1 MPYNVLFPFKNESKI
16 TDFAAVGN
24 GARGW
29 IETDPND
36 EKILDKMARC
46 MSGSGADLD
55 DRDSAIM
62 SIPSPI
68 AYVLDFIKQLK
79 DNAPNAVN
87 EWRGMLAAIAL
98 QKLNGIQIDISEYT
112 IQAQNGTAGKFRKIV
127 GDALRENASITGYGG
142 AYAEA
147 NKVDLSKLYVF
158 SNGGKPFAIYLPSII
173 ICPFK
178 DYEKRIFENLPWF
191 KDGEWKDVLTC
202 DELDCRSAVEDFSE
216 RNDTLK
222 KLYYWLDGFSNDSDF
237 KNSPYKG
244 LIDDFRDKIYKH
256 TTTEQRPTPNDGELK
271 DWKNADNKKIYG
283 ALKKICAGLD
293 WEPQKCFSDKLLL
306 FTAPEGAEFRHD
318 EKEKFV
324 PREIKVDQD
333 NHVVYV
339 IPPISIDVID
349 SLKKGAQIATGDD
362 DGWNVVY
369 DDSKK
374 VFTAKCTL
382 RSQDGKVSR
391 KYTNIYDADKDVY
404 WISDLPYISMWPYVK
419 FTTDIW
425 KDYLVSVFMRRD
437 ETSSEAWA
445 NNDINSNRN
454 SWIRN
459 YKFSE
464 KQLVGEMD
472 DKRNGIPA
480 VEISVVADGE
490 IASKDCVS
498 QCVIGFAPRDGKE
511 PVSNQKFKMIKSK
524 SAPYAISFAC
534 GKESLGHWILD
545 WEASVEIVGGK
556 KGIIGM
562 DFGTTSTN
570 VYMKIGQDDPK
581 SISSPNSYVHDI
593 FKPCSQQEKNLFQRY
608 YLFGA
613 EDADQKLG
621 KIFTYGQNFGR
632 DNNVNLSVDP
642 NLTGRFLKVDNE
654 YIIADTGEDNGI
666 FNNLK
671 WSSDGDNNYT
681 YARKNFVNSLLNFA
695 LLEARANGVADI
707 EVRLS
712 YPAPNLG
719 NSVQQSIELGCLR
732 ENSGGFDIKG
742 ATEAQCA
749 GMYCEHHYGTSR
761 KRQAAIDPVAGYAI
775 VDIGGGTT
783 DVSFMKADNS
793 NENATMHAE
802 HSFKV
807 AGINIIEKT
816 FIDFFENRSADFG
829 NIWTITNSNRTL
841 VNRAVEKFCE
851 IERPSEGNDDKYYQK
866 RGEILNFLMENSEVQ
881 EGCYGNENYNKLFQA
896 IRMKYYVLFWLIAN
910 FIGHDENIKIDPST
924 INICLAGCGSK
935 GYKKMCLESGKAIG
949 VDVGGNVES
958 IYMCYIFDDDDDDDD
973 DGYTFTLKLP
983 IHDNKEEVA
992 FGLCLLSDGQLTN
1005 LNNIIPVNN
1014 NTASKTKS
1022 MRERRRGKTGKDS
1035 VTDVK
1040 SEQTIEPAKPN
1051 FNLPNEDDVKEV
1063 FDIVMAMSEDNSDQ
1077 QDSES
1082 SVNPGM
1088 LQDIEKDF
1096 SNKYRRL
1103 RAEVKNKVLGT
1114 ETDEFFFK
1122 NVSTALMLYAM
1133 IDEELGR

>member
-1 MPYNVLFPFKNESKI
+1 MPYNVLFPFKNESDLK
-16 TDFAAVGN
+16 DFAATGN
-24 GARGW
+24 AERGW

-36 EKILDKMARC
+36 EKILDKMAKN

-79 DNAPNAVN
+79 DNKPNAVK
-87 EWRGMLAAIAL
+87 EWRGLLAAIAL
-98 QKLNGIQIDISEYT
+98 QKLLNGIEIGISEYT
-112 IQAQNGTAGKFRKIV
+112 IQAGDGTDGKFRKIV

-142 AYAEA
+142 AYAKA

-158 SNGGKPFAIYLPSII
+158 SNDSKPFAIYLPSII

-178 DYEKRIFENLPWF
+178 DYDRKIFENLPWLE
-191 KDGEWKDVLTC
+191 DGEWKDVLTC
-202 DELDCRSAVEDFSE
+202 GELDCRSAVKDLSE

-222 KLYYWLDGFSNDSDF
+222 KLYYWLDGFSNDTNF
-237 KNSPYKG
+237 KKSPYKE
-244 LIDDFRDKIYKH
+244 LIDNFRDKIYKH
-256 TTTEQRPTPNDGELK
+256 TTTTGKPTPNDGELK
-271 DWKNADNKKIYG
+271 DWENANDKKIYG
-283 ALKKICAGLD
+283 ALKKICAGFD

-324 PREIKVDQD
+324 PREIKVDQ
-333 NHVVYV
+333 VSRIYV

-349 SLKKGAQIATGDD
+349 SLKKGAQIATGND

-369 DDSKK
+369 NKSEKT
-374 VFTAKCTL
+374 FTAKCTL
-382 RSQDGKVSR
+382 RSQDGKNSR
-391 KYTNIYDADKDVY
+391 TYTNIYRANRDVY
-404 WISDLPYISMWPYVK
+404 WMSDLPYISMWPYVK
-419 FTTDIW
+419 FTNDIW

-437 ETSSEAWA
+437 ETSSTTWT
-445 NNDINSNRN
+445 NNDIGSSRN
-454 SWIRN
+454 AGISLCE
-459 YKFSE
+459 FS
-464 KQLVGEMD
+464 KSQLVGEMD
-472 DKRNGIPA
+472 DERNGIPA
-480 VEISVVADGE
+480 VEISVVADD
-490 IASKDCVS
+490 ITSKDCVS
-498 QCVIGFAPRDGKE
+498 QCIIGFASRNDKKL
-511 PVSNQKFKMIKSK
+511 VSNQKFKMIKSK

-545 WEASVEIVGGK
+545 WKAPVEIVGGK
-556 KGIIGM
+556 KGVIGM

-632 DNNVNLSVDP
+632 DNTVNLSVDP

-654 YIIADTGEDNGI
+654 YIIADTGKDNGI

-671 WSSDGDNNYT
+671 WSSDGDDNYT

-732 ENSGGFDIKG
+732 ENSGGFNIKG

-749 GMYCEHHYGTSR
+749 GMYCEHHYGISIN
-761 KRQAAIDPVAGYAI
+761 RQPAIDPMAGYAI

-783 DVSFMKADNS
+783 DVSFMKADNP

-816 FIDFFENRSADFG
+816 FIDFFENRSADFK
-829 NIWTITNSNRTL
+829 NIWTTTGSNDTL
-841 VNRAVEKFCE
+841 VSKAVEKFCK
-851 IERPSEGNDDKYYQK
+851 IKRPAAGNNEKYYQDK
-866 RGEILNFLMENSEVQ
+866 GEILNFLMENSEVQ

-896 IRMKYYVLFWLIAN
+896 IRMKYYILFWLIAN
-910 FIGHDENIKIDPST
+910 FIRHDEKIEIDPST

-935 GYKKMCLESGKAIG
+935 GYNMCLKSGNSIG
-949 VDVGGNVES
+949 VNMGSNVES

-973 DGYTFTLKLP
+973 GYTFTLKQP

-1005 LNNIIPVNN
+1005 LNNIIQA
-1014 NTASKTKS
+1014 NTNTTSKTKT
-1022 MRERRRGKTGKDS
+1022 MREMRKVKNGKDS

-1040 SEQTIEPAKPN
+1040 AEQTIEPAKQN
-1051 FNLPNEDDVKEV
+1051 FNLPSENDVKEV
-1063 FDIVMAMSEDNSDQ
+1063 FDIVMVMSEDNSDQ

-1082 SVNPGM
+1082 SKNPGM
-1088 LQDIEKDF
+1088 LQNIEKDF
-1096 SNKYRRL
+1096 SNKYKRL
-1103 RAEVKNKVLGT
+1103 KSEVRNKVSGT

-1133 IDEELGR
+1133 IDEELGE

>member
-1 MPYNVLFPFKNESKI
+1 MPYNVLFPFKNESEI
-16 TDFAAVGN
+16 TDFAATGN
-24 GARGW
+24 AERGW

-36 EKILDKMARC
+36 EKIPDKMAEN

-79 DNAPNAVN
+79 DNKPNAVK
-87 EWRGMLAAIAL
+87 EWRGLLAAIAL
-98 QKLNGIQIDISEYT
+98 QKLNSIKIDISEYT
-112 IQAQNGTAGKFRKIV
+112 IQAGDGTDGKFRKIV

-158 SNGGKPFAIYLPSII
+158 SKGGEPFAIYLPSII

-178 DYEKRIFENLPWF
+178 DYNRKIFENLPWF
-191 KDGEWKDVLTC
+191 EDGEWKDVLTC
-202 DELDCRSAVEDFSE
+202 GELDCRSAVKDLSE

-222 KLYYWLDGFSNDSDF
+222 KLYYWLDGFSNDTNF
-237 KNSPYKG
+237 KNSPYKE
-244 LIDDFRDKIYKH
+244 LIDNFRDKIYKH
-256 TTTEQRPTPNDGELK
+256 TTTKGKPTPNDGELK
-271 DWKNADNKKIYG
+271 DWENANDKKIYG
-283 ALKKICAGLD
+283 ALKKICAGFD

-324 PREIKVDQD
+324 PREIKVDQV
-333 NHVVYV
+333 NRIYV

-349 SLKKGAQIATGDD
+349 SLKKGAQIATGND

-369 DDSKK
+369 NKSEKT
-374 VFTAKCTL
+374 FTAKCTL
-382 RSQDGKVSR
+382 RSQDGKNSR
-391 KYTNIYDADKDVY
+391 TYTNIYRANRDVY
-404 WISDLPYISMWPYVK
+404 WMSDLPYISMWPCVK
-419 FTTDIW
+419 FTNDIW

-437 ETSSEAWA
+437 ETSSTTWT
-445 NNDINSNRN
+445 NNDIGSSRN
-454 SWIRN
+454 AGISLCE
-459 YKFSE
+459 FS
-464 KQLVGEMD
+464 KSQLVGEMD
-472 DKRNGIPA
+472 DERNGIPA

-498 QCVIGFAPRDGKE
+498 QCVIGFASRDDK

-545 WEASVEIVGGK
+545 WEAPVEIVGGK
-556 KGIIGM
+556 KGVIGM

-654 YIIADTGEDNGI
+654 YIIADTGKDNGI

-732 ENSGGFDIKG
+732 ENSGGFNIKG

-749 GMYCEHHYGTSR
+749 GMYCEHHYRDG
-761 KRQAAIDPVAGYAI
+761 QAAIAPTAGYAI

-793 NENATMHAE
+793 NANATMHAE

-816 FIDFFENRSADFG
+816 FIDFFENRSADFK
-829 NIWTITNSNRTL
+829 NIWTTTGSNDTL
-841 VNRAVEKFCE
+841 VSKAVEKFCK
-851 IERPSEGNDDKYYQK
+851 IKRPAAGNNEKYYQDK
-866 RGEILNFLMENSEVQ
+866 GEILNFLMENSEVQ
-881 EGCYGNENYNKLFQA
+881 NGCYENKNYHELFQA
-896 IRMKYYVLFWLIAN
+896 IRMKYYILFWLIAN

-949 VDVGGNVES
+949 VDVYKNVKF
-958 IYMCYIFDDDDDDDD
+958 IYIGYLYKNGIAIDPNNITFD
-973 DGYTFTLKLP
+973 LKQPL
-983 IHDNKEEVA
+983 HDNKEEVA
-992 FGLCLLSDGQLTN
+992 FGLCLLSDRQLTD
-1005 LNNIIPVNN
+1005 LTGIIAANN
-1014 NTASKTKS
+1014 NTPNDAKEMSDFLAALDDESDEDSSIDVRPEQPTEPDNPNFDLPDADGMKKVFVAMAKLENSNQQNTESDKKS
-1022 MRERRRGKTGKDS
+1022 MLQNIKENFGEKYKNLRGG
-1035 VTDVK
+1035 
-1040 SEQTIEPAKPN
+1040 
-1051 FNLPNEDDVKEV
+1051 
-1063 FDIVMAMSEDNSDQ
+1063 
-1077 QDSES
+1077 
-1082 SVNPGM
+1082 
-1088 LQDIEKDF
+1088 
-1096 SNKYRRL
+1096 
-1103 RAEVKNKVLGT
+1103 VKNKVSGT

-1133 IDEELGR
+1133 IDEELGE